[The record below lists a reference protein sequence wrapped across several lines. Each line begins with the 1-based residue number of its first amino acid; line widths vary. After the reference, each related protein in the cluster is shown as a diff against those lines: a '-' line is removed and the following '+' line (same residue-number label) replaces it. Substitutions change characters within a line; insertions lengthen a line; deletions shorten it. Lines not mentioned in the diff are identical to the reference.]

1 MPQQSSLAQ
10 PAKMPD
16 ALQKLLRAPAPSS
29 SPNQRPPMMGASPL
43 PGYPP
48 RGPLLPYPGYQQS
61 PPPPQIPLG
70 GTCTCTYLWLRDYAR
85 FPYDGVHDTVLM
97 YMYVYVCCH
106 FLSYIPSRLQV
117 SVNFLLHF
125 LLVGVPP
132 YMRYPMPYGPLPAT
146 K

>member
-1 MPQQSSLAQ
+1 MYTHALYNSPLLGRSVPPQSSPAQ

-48 RGPLLPYPGYQQS
+48 PRGPLLPYPAYQQA

-70 GTCTCTYLWLRDYAR
+70 G
-85 FPYDGVHDTVLM
+85 M
-97 YMYVYVCCH
+97 YMYMNKYS
-106 FLSYIPSRLQV
+106 L
-117 SVNFLLHF
+117 
-125 LLVGVPP
+125 GVL
-132 YMRYPMPYGPLPAT
+132 MDST
-146 K
+146 C